1 MGRGLAPAL
10 HVLVA
15 AQGRL
20 PAVSLAAVPA
30 LELATGIVRTVSVS
44 LGVMRFYIGFGV
56 KSIVGVHVDGVHTE
70 AVVNVVV
77 FLRKYY
83 IIGVVVLGVGLGVLL
98 FGGRFI
104 VADILT
110 YRVVVLH
117 ERLLEK
123 VGLDVVGDGVEGV
136 EGVEGQFGEVQRRE
150 LFGGRLD
157 IGELNGGRHQR
168 QRLRVRVLRGQ
179 QRQQRR
185 REAILG

>member
-1 MGRGLAPAL
+1 MGWGLAPAL

-30 LELATGIVRTVSVS
+30 LELATSIVRAVSVS
-44 LGVMRFYIGFGV
+44 LGVVRLYVGFGV
-56 KSIVGVHVDGVHTE
+56 EAVVRVHVNRIDTE

-77 FLRKYY
+77 LLREHY
-83 IIGVVVLGVGLGVLL
+83 IVRVIVLGVGFRVLL
-98 FGGRFI
+98 LGGGL
-104 VADILT
+104 VVSDVLAHG
-110 YRVVVLH
+110 VVVLH

-123 VGLDVVGDGVEGV
+123 VGLDVVGDRVER
-136 EGVEGQFGEVQRRE
+136 VEGQFGEVQRGGE
-150 LFGGRLD
+150 VFGRRLAD
-157 IGELNGGRHQR
+157 SGEPDGGRHQR
-168 QRLRVRVLRGQ
+168 QRLRARALRGQ